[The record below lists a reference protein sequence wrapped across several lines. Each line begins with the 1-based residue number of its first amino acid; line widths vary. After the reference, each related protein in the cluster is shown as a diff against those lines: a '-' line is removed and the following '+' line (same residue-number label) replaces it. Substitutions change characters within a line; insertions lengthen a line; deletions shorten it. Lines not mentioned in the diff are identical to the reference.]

1 MDSLFILP
9 LTTYSAS
16 IWLGDYECVR
26 ICDIVLVYELLMK
39 ETVDRV
45 MSRERAS

>member
-9 LTTYSAS
+9 LTTYSVS
-16 IWLGDYECVR
+16 IWLGYYECVR